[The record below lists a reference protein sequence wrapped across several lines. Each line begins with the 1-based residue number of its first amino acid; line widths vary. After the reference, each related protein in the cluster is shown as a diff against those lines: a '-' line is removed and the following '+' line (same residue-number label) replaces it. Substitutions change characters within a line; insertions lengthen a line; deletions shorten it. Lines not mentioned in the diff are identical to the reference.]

1 MPAPV
6 HLLEESLEELSTP
19 VALAAQGV
27 PDRCSFSTL
36 PLVLVMV
43 GLSGKAPRR
52 YVSVEL
58 KNLKP
63 RKLPGVCVYVCYCCD
78 EQESIH

>member
-6 HLLEESLEELSTP
+6 HLLLRESLEELSTP

-27 PDRCSFSTL
+27 PDQCSFSTL

-52 YVSVEL
+52 YISVEL
-58 KNLKP
+58 RNLKP
-63 RKLPGVCVYVCYCCD
+63 RKFP
-78 EQESIH
+78 SA